1 MPNRATDLAWDEPE
15 QADATGLTRAAVV
28 RAALELADAEGLD
41 AVSIRRVAARLQ
53 ARPMSLYS
61 HIASKD
67 DLIALM
73 LNEVSGELLVPEP
86 LPDDWRGA
94 LRLIARRAH
103 DAYLAHPWML
113 TAFGRGP
120 RVGPNQLRR
129 AEQSATAVA
138 ALDLDPADAWT
149 ALRIVHEWTLGNA
162 LHVVTLRE
170 DPQLEQ
176 QLRAADPDTFPRMSR
191 VFPTGRGESH
201 DTDFDAALEV
211 VLDGIE
217 RRFLGE

>member
-1 MPNRATDLAWDEPE
+1 MPNRATELVWDQPE
-15 QADATGLTRAAVV
+15 RADASGLTRAAIV

-41 AVSIRRVAARLQ
+41 AVSIRRVADRLE

-67 DLIALM
+67 DLVALM
-73 LNEVSGELLVPEP
+73 LNEVSGELLVPAP
-86 LPDDWRGA
+86 LPTDWRSA
-94 LRLIARRAH
+94 LAAIARRAH
-103 DAYLAHPWML
+103 EAYLAHPWML

-138 ALDLDPADAWT
+138 GLDLDPADAWT
-149 ALRIVHEWTLGNA
+149 ALRIVHEWTIGNA

-176 QLRAADPDTFPRMSR
+176 QLRAADPDAFPRMSR
-191 VFPTGRGESH
+191 VFPSARGESH
-201 DTDFDAALEV
+201 DAAFETALEV
-211 VLDGIE
+211 VLDGVE
-217 RRFLGE
+217 RHFLDG